1 MDKNKKKLI
10 TFLIPC
16 YNESKNIEKT
26 YKTLSKALKKFKHK
40 YEILMVDDGSK
51 DNSFE
56 IIKKIGI
63 NNKNVLP
70 KKNITN
76 LGLGKTYFKYVQH
89 VRGKYYMLINGDN
102 TEPENSIKKILSKLG
117 KAEIIIPYFG
127 DLDSRSNIRTMISQS
142 YTFLVN
148 LILGLKISYYNGP
161 VVHLTKNL
169 EKLKNL
175 NVSVGYGYQTEILAY
190 LLKKKKSKFEEIKIK
205 NFDRTEGIS
214 KAFKFKNI
222 VNVMFT
228 LLNLFKYRFYE

>member
-70 KKNITN
+70 KK
-76 LGLGKTYFKYVQH
+76 
-89 VRGKYYMLINGDN
+89 KYY
-102 TEPENSIKKILSKLG
+102 K
-117 KAEIIIPYFG
+117 F
-127 DLDSRSNIRTMISQS
+127 RIR
-142 YTFLVN
+142 
-148 LILGLKISYYNGP
+148 
-161 VVHLTKNL
+161 
-169 EKLKNL
+169 
-175 NVSVGYGYQTEILAY
+175 
-190 LLKKKKSKFEEIKIK
+190 
-205 NFDRTEGIS
+205 
-214 KAFKFKNI
+214 KNI
-222 VNVMFT
+222 F
-228 LLNLFKYRFYE
+228 